1 MSDATISPL
10 PLSLPP
16 RGLSRPQAA
25 AVVGVSV
32 GTFDVMVNDG
42 RMPRPKRIGTRK
54 LWDRVRVEEA
64 FVELPEE
71 GGGHENP
78 CDAIFDR

>member
-1 MSDATISPL
+1 MPKLDVL
-10 PLSLPP
+10 PSSLPP

-32 GTFDVMVNDG
+32 GTFDVMVDDG
-42 RMPRPKRIGTRK
+42 RMPKPKLIGTRK

-64 FVELPEE
+64 FTELPEE
-71 GGGHENP
+71 GGGHDNP
-78 CDAIFDR
+78 CDALFG